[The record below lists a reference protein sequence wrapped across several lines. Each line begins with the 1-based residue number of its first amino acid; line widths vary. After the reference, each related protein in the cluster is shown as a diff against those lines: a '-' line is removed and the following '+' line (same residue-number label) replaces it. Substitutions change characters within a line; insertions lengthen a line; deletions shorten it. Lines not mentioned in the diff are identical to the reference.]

1 LKVEKDANAKIHI
14 ARKWT
19 DKHIPFICF
28 AHISILELPNNM
40 HFSKILL
47 SLAAVVGAS
56 AAAAVPSPR
65 AFGVA
70 TSVPRG
76 GAGPVDA
83 DLAMK
88 TYAGICTVQGA
99 LDFLSPKTGNKLYG
113 LAVDDGDAVSAYAQS
128 YVGGNQAAVAVALYS
143 SVFMG
148 LDGTQA
154 CGWALI
160 PGILNQASSIL
171 DGKPQ
176 EVGCNVLMQYL
187 NLGIQAFA
195 ARAALV
201 GADNASTILAY
212 FSAYVRYVSRHH
224 ESICSAG

>member
-1 LKVEKDANAKIHI
+1 
-14 ARKWT
+14 
-19 DKHIPFICF
+19 
-28 AHISILELPNNM
+28 M

-56 AAAAVPSPR
+56 SAAAVPSPR

-88 TYAGICTVQGA
+88 TYAGICTAQGA
-99 LDFLSPKTGNKLYG
+99 LDYLSPKTVNKLYG

-128 YVGGNQAAVAVALYS
+128 YVGGNQAAVAVALGA
-143 SVFMG
+143 SVFGG